1 MYKLVIKISKKDEIQ
16 YEGEKETILMITKSA
31 TEQFENNDEYI
42 NFGYAVIKKIIRIFL
57 YGQIKVGD
65 YIGVNKIYYIYE
77 WIRLDTNEP
86 FYVGKGKGNR

>member
-42 NFGYAVIKKIIRIFL
+42 NFGYAVIKKKL
-57 YGQIKVGD
+57 LEY
-65 YIGVNKIYYIYE
+65 
-77 WIRLDTNEP
+77 
-86 FYVGKGKGNR
+86 FYMDKLK